1 MKILYYNNINS
12 SRLKKQY
19 EKVIGFL
26 ENGDFHSAEVK
37 KLTNTNFYRAKLDY
51 ENRLLFKFATYNKET
66 YILLLELIVNH
77 EYEKSRFLRGA
88 KIDEKK
94 LIPLKNEK
102 EIAKEEIVDLNFI
115 NKKSNKFHML
125 NRLISFDDVQE
136 KIFKVK
142 PPVVIV
148 GSAGSGKTVLTL
160 EKIKSLKGKV
170 LYITLSSFLVENSE
184 KLYYSNYYINEKQE
198 VDFLCFK
205 EYLETIKIISGKE
218 LDYSSFNNWLS
229 TRKQSFG
236 IKDTHKLFEEFK
248 GVITGLDI
256 TKRFLQRKDYLS
268 LGIKQSIYL
277 ENEREKVYDVFE
289 KYLDFLQAN
298 NFYDIN
304 MVSYQ
309 WLQYSRK
316 QYDFIVIDEVQD
328 FTNIQLY
335 LILQSLHIPENFILC
350 GDSNQIV
357 HPNFFSWT
365 NVKTMFYKHDI
376 SKSEI
381 KVLNTNY
388 RNSVDI
394 TTIANKLLLIKNA
407 RFGSIDKEST
417 FLVKS
422 LDENKGSVG
431 LHQYSSKIRK
441 QFNQKTARSTKF
453 AVLVMTQEEKAE
465 VRKVFKTP
473 LLFSIHEAKGL
484 EYDNI
489 ILVNFVSNNSKEFYE
504 ISQGIAKESLQD
516 EQVAFSRGKDKADK
530 SLDAY
535 KFYINSLYVGITRA
549 VKNLYILESSE
560 KHEMMKLLDLV
571 DTAKQIDIK
580 EEVSSQ
586 EDWKEEA
593 RKLELQGKIEQAE
606 EIKNTILDLHQP
618 DWEPITS
625 NNIDELKANALNP
638 DSYNKKE
645 KDLLF
650 AYSLLYHDY
659 SCLEKL
665 AELKYK
671 KAENPEYEQNS
682 INRKFYKDYN
692 NDNVKGVERQVKRY
706 GIDYRD
712 QFNLTPLLAAISVG
726 SLKVLQFLIKQNA
739 NSDVTDNRG
748 RTPFRIAINKSYLL
762 KSEAHKLNEF
772 FPSLLTDNVRI
783 KVNDRL
789 VKIPNRKMEYFLL
802 NLLMTL
808 QDFLIKNNRS
818 VFEDRGINSLDI
830 VNVVAKYP
838 DSVLPDFRKK
848 RTYISSILAKNE
860 IDSNNPYN
868 NGLFM
873 RVERGIYVVNP
884 KLEFWVEDKWKN
896 IYDYTGLDAVKIITQ
911 DEKHYAITEDY
922 EKYIEES
929 YKLGEMNKDSY
940 TELIKNH
947 RERREMLAKR
957 IAEQKQVEA
966 NYQRKLKQKE
976 TKESQDKTIEPMQE
990 LNIRSKDVILSK
1002 ADRETAKPKDDGSE
1016 QLEISFDE

>member
-1 MKILYYNNINS
+1 MKILYYNDINS
-12 SRLKKQY
+12 SKLKKKY
-19 EKVIGFL
+19 EKTIGFL
-26 ENGDFHSAEVK
+26 EKNDFKSAEVK

-51 ENRLLFKFATYNKET
+51 ENRLLFKFATHNSET
-66 YILLLELIVNH
+66 YILLLELILNH

-102 EIAKEEIVDLNFI
+102 EIAKDEIVDLNFI

-125 NRLISFDDVQE
+125 DKLISFDDVQE

-198 VDFLCFK
+198 VDFLSFK
-205 EYLETIKIISGKE
+205 EYLETLKIISGKE
-218 LDYSSFNNWLS
+218 LNYSNFDNWLS

-256 TKRFLQRKDYLS
+256 TKAFLQRKDYLS
-268 LGIKQSIYL
+268 LGIKQSIFL

-289 KYLDFLQAN
+289 KYLDFLKAN
-298 NFYDIN
+298 NYYDIN
-304 MVSYQ
+304 MVSYK
-309 WLQYSRK
+309 WLKYNRK

-394 TTIANKLLLIKNA
+394 TAIANKLLLIKNA

-453 AVLVMTQEEKAE
+453 AVLVMSQEEKAE

-504 ISQGIAKESLQD
+504 ISQGIAKENLQD
-516 EQVAFSRGKDKADK
+516 EQVVFSRGKDKADK

-549 VKNLYILESSE
+549 VKNLYILETSE
-560 KHEMMKLLDLV
+560 KHEIMKLLDLV

-580 EEVSSQ
+580 EEISSLD
-586 EDWKEEA
+586 DWKEEA
-593 RKLELQGKIEQAE
+593 RKLELQGKKEQAD
-606 EIKNTILDLHQP
+606 EIKKTILALHQP

-625 NNIDELKANALNP
+625 NNIAELKKEALNP
-638 DSYNKKE
+638 DSYNKKA

-671 KAENPEYEQNS
+671 KAENPEYEKNA

-692 NDNVKGVERQVKRY
+692 NDNVKAIEQQVKRY

-726 SLKVLQFLIKQNA
+726 STKILDFLIAHKA
-739 NSDVTDNRG
+739 NSDVMDNRG
-748 RTPFRIAINKSYLL
+748 RNPLRIAMNKSYLM
-762 KSEAHKLNEF
+762 KSKAHKLNKSI
-772 FPSLLTDNVRI
+772 PSLFTDNIRI

-808 QDFLIKNNRS
+808 QDVVIKDSRIAY
-818 VFEDRGINSLDI
+818 EDKGLKSLDI
-830 VNVVAKYP
+830 VNIADKYP

-868 NGLFM
+868 NGLFR
-873 RVERGIYVVNP
+873 RVGRGYYVINP
-884 KLEFWVEDKWKN
+884 NLELWVDDKWKN
-896 IYDYTGLDAVKIITQ
+896 IYDFTGLDEVKMLTE
-911 DEKHYAITEDY
+911 DEKYYIMIEDY
-922 EKYIEES
+922 IESAEES
-929 YKLGEMNKDSY
+929 YRKGIIGKEIYDEQLARG
-940 TELIKNH
+940 TERKEI
-947 RERREMLAKR
+947 LAKR
-957 IAEQKQVEA
+957 IAEQKKAEVKYLARKSKKKMTNQVLTIADIKEESKSPKT
-966 NYQRKLKQKE
+966 NKQEISKE
-976 TKESQDKTIEPMQE
+976 TPDSH
-990 LNIRSKDVILSK
+990 
-1002 ADRETAKPKDDGSE
+1002 